1 MEHTAINIA
10 TGHGIE
16 RISASC
22 GEVTVGCT
30 DVAGIIEAVMT
41 SSQRL
46 RSEHS
51 ALQET
56 VAALETDQLRVAQA
70 SDEAR
75 DQHRPVVRRQR
86 AGQIADGIEAHQRQQ
101 QLAAREAGADEG
113 QDRCAHHH
121 ADGVCADQV
130 ADLRLAD
137 RQAAA
142 DLQHQ
147 AHAGEFTGADGEAAQ

>member
-1 MEHTAINIA
+1 MPAAREGAHRGRMEHTAINIA

-56 VAALETDQLRVAQA
+56 VAALETDQF
-70 SDEAR
+70 SM
-75 DQHRPVVRRQR
+75 
-86 AGQIADGIEAHQRQQ
+86 
-101 QLAAREAGADEG
+101 
-113 QDRCAHHH
+113 
-121 ADGVCADQV
+121 
-130 ADLRLAD
+130 
-137 RQAAA
+137 
-142 DLQHQ
+142 LQ
-147 AHAGEFTGADGEAAQ
+147 